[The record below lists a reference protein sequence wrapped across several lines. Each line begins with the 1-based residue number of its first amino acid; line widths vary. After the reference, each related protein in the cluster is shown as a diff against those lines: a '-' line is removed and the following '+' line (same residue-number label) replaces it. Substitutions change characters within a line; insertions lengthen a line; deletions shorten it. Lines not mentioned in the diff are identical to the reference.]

1 MSSVRAV
8 LESTLEAAPGATLG
22 STFGSIF
29 DDVFIFTL
37 RFFRWPG
44 VTAGKTKTRR
54 NFQRVLEKTGT
65 TRSETSPTPDAMPRN
80 SLQGSGGNHHRFGW
94 FYEHPKDAAGIVLN
108 GQ

>member
-1 MSSVRAV
+1 
-8 LESTLEAAPGATLG
+8 
-22 STFGSIF
+22 
-29 DDVFIFTL
+29 VFIFTL
-37 RFFRWPG
+37 RFFPWPD

-94 FYEHPKDAAGIVLN
+94 FYEHPGDAAGIVLN